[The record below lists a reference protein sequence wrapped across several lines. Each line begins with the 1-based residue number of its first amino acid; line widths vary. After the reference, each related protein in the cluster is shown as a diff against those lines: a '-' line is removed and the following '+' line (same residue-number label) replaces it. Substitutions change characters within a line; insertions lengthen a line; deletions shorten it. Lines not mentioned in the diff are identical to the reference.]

1 MNSDGA
7 APARQRTDA
16 SEDSSEG
23 IPQSAAKGKPAG
35 KHYGFLMRSLK
46 SHPNSPDLVGE
57 VEINGRTY
65 KLAAWIRVG
74 HQGKYLDLVGSDIA
88 TGGLN

>member
-1 MNSDGA
+1 MNCSPSNWSVLAELRSIFGQKPITYWSTKGEPD
-7 APARQRTDA
+7 
-16 SEDSSEG
+16 
-23 IPQSAAKGKPAG
+23 GKP
-35 KHYGFLMRSLK
+35 YGHLVPCPK
-46 SHPNSPDLVGE
+46 IHPNSPDLVGE